1 MELNFINVKKKKWYF
16 MFYRNRDIM
25 INDFLICY
33 YNYLNC
39 IEKIVFDVMLIN

>member
-1 MELNFINVKKKKWYF
+1 MELNFINVKKNGILCFWDK
-16 MFYRNRDIM
+16 M
-25 INDFLICY
+25 INNFLICY